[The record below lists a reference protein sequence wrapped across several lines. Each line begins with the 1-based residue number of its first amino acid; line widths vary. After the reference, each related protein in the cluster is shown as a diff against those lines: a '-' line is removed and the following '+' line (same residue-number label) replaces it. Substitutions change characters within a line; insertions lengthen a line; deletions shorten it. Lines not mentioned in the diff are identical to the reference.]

1 MIAIGVGVG
10 YVVGVRLKSCGCG
23 HNAGCGSVESGR
35 NHGQLKEILI
45 AHCSIS
51 IEAKINIPASAEKQE
66 LCQEIYKKMTNEHF
80 FNNKDLNSINSEI
93 FNALLDQLDS
103 QKIYFTDNE
112 ISSYKRKFF
121 KYDNPISY
129 QKKYSKSSLC
139 SIDLKS
145 NFAFIN
151 LYFNRLIE
159 ATNYQLKE
167 VTKQAFNFTK
177 EESIIIDDDQ
187 KKWQKSK
194 LELRKIWRKL
204 AKNDVLTSMLAEKEL
219 DEATETIEKRYKNRL
234 RRISQRNEE
243 DVFSIAMNN
252 LTSYFDPHS
261 SYFSPKSAEDFE
273 MTMSLKLEGI
283 GALLT
288 TEDDYPTIVSIVPGG
303 PAEKTGK
310 INPDDKIVKIS
321 QVEELNSTPTDVVGW
336 RIDEVVQLIRG
347 KAGTKVELE
356 LIPGKTEDFSER
368 KLVTITRE
376 EVKLEEQAAKS
387 RVIEMKTN
395 MQTIKIGIIDLPT
408 FYIDFNA
415 WRNRDPNFRSSS
427 KDVENILKKFNDQEV
442 DAVLIDLRGNS
453 GGSLFEA
460 NKLTGLFVSSG
471 ATLQVKESN
480 GSIRPW
486 GDARAKQIW
495 KKPLAVMVDRYSAS
509 ASEIF
514 AGAIQDY
521 QRGIIIG
528 QKTFGKGTVQKL
540 DNLSSG
546 QIKITESKFYRVTG
560 AGMQSKGIHPDITLP
575 STWDTEE
582 IGESSYDTALP
593 WDEIKPIRFQKF
605 SMGTS
610 LISQLNDQHL
620 MRVSH
625 SPNLQYILDIRKRY
639 EIQKN
644 KEFISLNLSNRRLEK
659 EERQLWALD
668 VENKRRALLNLE
680 IFDSYKAMEDY
691 NDAKETADDEKDFEI
706 NIDDDYL
713 LNEGAQILSD
723 YMLFNQNTHLSQAA

>member
-1 MIAIGVGVG
+1 MYKQKKA
-10 YVVGVRLKSCGCG
+10 LS
-23 HNAGCGSVESGR
+23 
-35 NHGQLKEILI
+35 LI
-45 AHCSIS
+45 AALLLSIS

-66 LCQEIYKKMTNEHF
+66 LCKEIYKKMTNEHF
-80 FNNKDLNSINSEI
+80 FNDKDLSSINSEI
-93 FNALLDQLDS
+93 FDALLDQLDS
-103 QKIYFTDNE
+103 QKIYFTKNE

-121 KYDNPISY
+121 KFDNPIGY
-129 QKKYSKSSLC
+129 QKKYLKSSLC

-159 ATNYQLKE
+159 ATKYQLKE
-167 VTKQAFNFTK
+167 VNKQNFDFTK
-177 EESIIIDDDQ
+177 NEIISIDDDQ

-219 DEATETIEKRYKNRL
+219 DEATETIEKRYQNRL

-243 DVFSIAMNN
+243 DIFSISMNN

-321 QVEELNSTPTDVVGW
+321 QVDELKSTPIDVVGW

-368 KLVTITRE
+368 KFVTITRE

-387 RVIEMKTN
+387 RVIEIERN

-408 FYIDFNA
+408 FYIDFTA
-415 WRNRDPNFRSSS
+415 WRNKDPNFRSSS
-427 KDVENILKKFNDQEV
+427 KDVENILKKFNDQRV
-442 DAVLIDLRGNS
+442 DALLIDLRGNS
-453 GGSLFEA
+453 GGSLYEA

-486 GDARAKQIW
+486 GDVRAMQIW
-495 KKPLAVMVDRYSAS
+495 KKPMAVMVDRYSAS

-546 QIKITESKFYRVTG
+546 QIKITESKFYRITG

-575 STWDTEE
+575 STWDIEE
-582 IGESSYDTALP
+582 IGESSFDSALP
-593 WDEIKPIRFQKF
+593 WDEIKPVRFQKF
-605 SMGTS
+605 SIGAS
-610 LISQLNDQHL
+610 LISQLNDEHL
-620 MRVSH
+620 IRVNQ

-644 KEFISLNLSNRRLEK
+644 KEVISLNLTNRRIEK
-659 EERQLWALD
+659 KERQSWALNI
-668 VENKRRALLNLE
+668 ENKRRTSLNLE
-680 IFDSYKAMEDY
+680 IFSSYNAMQDY
-691 NDAKETADDEKDFEI
+691 NDAKRTKEDEQDYEI
-706 NIDDDYL
+706 DVDNDYL
-713 LNEGAQILSD
+713 LNEGVQILSD
-723 YMLFNQNTHLSQAA
+723 FTIFNGNIYFSKAA

>member
-1 MIAIGVGVG
+1 MYKQKKALSLLTILLLSIG
-10 YVVGVRLKSCGCG
+10 L
-23 HNAGCGSVESGR
+23 
-35 NHGQLKEILI
+35 
-45 AHCSIS
+45 
-51 IEAKINIPASAEKQE
+51 EAKINITASAEKQE
-66 LCQEIYKKMTNEHF
+66 LCQEIYQKMANEHF
-80 FNNKDLNSINSEI
+80 FNDKDLSSINAEI
-93 FNALLDQLDS
+93 FNALVAQLDS
-103 QKIYFTDNE
+103 QKIYFTENE
-112 ISSYKRKFF
+112 ISSFKRKFSQF
-121 KYDNPISY
+121 DNPNSY
-129 QKKYSKSSLC
+129 QKKYLRPSLC

-167 VTKQAFNFTK
+167 VAKKSFDYTK
-177 EESIIIDDDQ
+177 EEIIVINDD
-187 KKWQKSK
+187 KKNWQKSK
-194 LELRKIWRKL
+194 FELKKAWKRL
-204 AKNDVLTSMLAEKEL
+204 AKNDVLTSMLVEKEL
-219 DEATETIEKRYKNRL
+219 EEATETIEKRYKNRL
-234 RRISQRNEE
+234 KRISQRNEE
-243 DVFSIAMNN
+243 DVFSISMNN
-252 LTSYFDPHS
+252 LTSFFDPHS

-288 TEDDYPTIVSIVPGG
+288 TEDDYPTIVSVVPGG

-321 QVEELNSTPTDVVGW
+321 QVEDLNSTPTDVVGW

-347 KAGTKVELE
+347 KAGTKVKLE
-356 LIPGKTEDFSER
+356 LIPGKTEDLSER
-368 KLVTITRE
+368 KFVTITRE

-387 RVIEMKTN
+387 KIIEIKRN
-395 MQTIKIGIIDLPT
+395 SQTIKIGIIDLPT

-427 KDVENILKKFNDQEV
+427 KDVETILRKFDDQRV

-486 GDARAKQIW
+486 GDARAKLMW
-495 KKPLAVMVDRYSAS
+495 KKPMAVMVDRYSAS

-521 QRGIIIG
+521 QRGIVIG
-528 QKTFGKGTVQKL
+528 QRTFGKGTVQKL
-540 DNLSSG
+540 DDLSSG
-546 QIKITESKFYRVTG
+546 QIKITESKFYRITG

-575 STWDTEE
+575 STWDIEE
-582 IGESSYDTALP
+582 IGESSYETALP
-593 WDEIKPIRFQKF
+593 WDEIKPVRFKKF
-605 SMGTS
+605 SMRSS
-610 LISQLNDQHL
+610 LVSQLNDEHL
-620 MRVSH
+620 SRVNQN
-625 SPNLQYILDIRKRY
+625 PNLQYILDIRKRY

-644 KEFISLNLSNRRLEK
+644 KEVISLNIANRRAEK

-668 VENKRRALLNLE
+668 IENKRRASLNLE
-680 IFDSYKAMEDY
+680 TFSSYKAMEDF
-691 NDAKETADDEKDFEI
+691 NDDKETLKNNKDSEI
-706 NIDDDYL
+706 DIDNDYL
-713 LNEGAQILSD
+713 LNEGAEILSD
-723 YMLFNQNTHLSQAA
+723 YTIFNQNIYLSKAA

>member
-1 MIAIGVGVG
+1 MYKQKKAFSLLII
-10 YVVGVRLKSCGCG
+10 LSLCI
-23 HNAGCGSVESGR
+23 SVD
-35 NHGQLKEILI
+35 
-45 AHCSIS
+45 
-51 IEAKINIPASAEKQE
+51 AKINIHASAEKLE
-66 LCQEIYKKMTNEHF
+66 LCQEIYQKMANEHF
-80 FNNKDLNSINSEI
+80 FNDKDLNSINAEI
-93 FNALLDQLDS
+93 FNTLVDQLDS
-103 QKIYFTDNE
+103 QKIYFTENE
-112 ISSYKRKFF
+112 ISSFRKKFSRF
-121 KYDNPISY
+121 DNPISY
-129 QKKYSKSSLC
+129 QKKYVKSLPC
-139 SIDLKS
+139 AIDLKS
-145 NFAFIN
+145 QFTFIN

-167 VTKQAFNFTK
+167 VDKKKFDFTK
-177 EESIIIDDDQ
+177 EEIIIIHDEQ
-187 KKWQKSK
+187 KKWLKNK
-194 LELRKIWRKL
+194 LELRKAWRKL

-219 DEATETIEKRYKNRL
+219 DEATETIIKRYKNRL
-234 RRISQRNEE
+234 RRIYQRNEE
-243 DVFSIAMNN
+243 DVFSISMNN

-288 TEDDYPTIVSIVPGG
+288 TEDDYPTIVSVVPGG

-310 INPDDKIVKIS
+310 VNPDDKIVKIS
-321 QVEELNSTPTDVVGW
+321 QVEESQSTPTDVVGW

-356 LIPGKTEDFSER
+356 LIPGKTDDFSER
-368 KLVTITRE
+368 KFVTITRE

-387 RVIEMKTN
+387 RVIEVERN

-427 KDVENILKKFNDQEV
+427 KDVENILKKFNDQSV

-453 GGSLFEA
+453 GGSLYEA
-460 NKLTGLFVSSG
+460 NKLTGLFISSG

-495 KKPLAVMVDRYSAS
+495 KKPMAVMVDRYSAS

-540 DNLSSG
+540 DNLSTG

-560 AGMQSKGIHPDITLP
+560 AGMQNKGIHPDVTLP
-575 STWDTEE
+575 STWDIEE
-582 IGESSYDTALP
+582 IGESSFETALP
-593 WDEIKPIRFQKF
+593 WDEIKPVRFQSF
-605 SMGTS
+605 SIGAS
-610 LISQLNDQHL
+610 LISQLNDEHL
-620 MRVSH
+620 IRVDQ

-644 KEFISLNLSNRRLEK
+644 KEAISLNLKNRRIEK
-659 EERQLWALD
+659 KERQAWALD
-668 VENKRRALLNLE
+668 IENKRRASLNLE
-680 IFDSYKAMEDY
+680 SFSSYKAMEDF
-691 NDAKETADDEKDFEI
+691 NDAKETENDEKDSEI
-706 NIDDDYL
+706 NVDTDYL
-713 LNEGAQILSD
+713 LNEGLQILSD
-723 YMLFNQNTHLSQAA
+723 FTIFNEKIYFSKAS

>member
-1 MIAIGVGVG
+1 M
-10 YVVGVRLKSCGCG
+10 
-23 HNAGCGSVESGR
+23 
-35 NHGQLKEILI
+35 
-45 AHCSIS
+45 
-51 IEAKINIPASAEKQE
+51 
-66 LCQEIYKKMTNEHF
+66 
-80 FNNKDLNSINSEI
+80 
-93 FNALLDQLDS
+93 LDQLDP
-103 QKIYFTDNE
+103 QKIYFTENE
-112 ISSYKRKFF
+112 ISLYKRKFSKF
-121 KYDNPISY
+121 DNPIGY
-129 QKKYSKSSLC
+129 QKKYLKSSLC

-145 NFAFIN
+145 NFSFIN

-159 ATNYQLKE
+159 ATNDQLKE
-167 VTKQAFNFTK
+167 VTKQNFDFTK
-177 EESIIIDDDQ
+177 EEIIIIDDDQ

-194 LELRKIWRKL
+194 LELRKIWRRL
-204 AKNDVLTSMLAEKEL
+204 AKNDVLTSMLAEKES

-310 INPDDKIVKIS
+310 INTDDKIVKIS
-321 QVEELNSTPTDVVGW
+321 QVEELNSTPIDVVGW

-368 KLVTITRE
+368 KFVTITRE

-387 RVIEMKTN
+387 RVIEMKRN

-427 KDVENILKKFNDQEV
+427 KDVENILKKFNDQQV

-480 GSIRPW
+480 GAIRPW

-495 KKPLAVMVDRYSAS
+495 KKPLAVIVDRYSAS

-540 DNLSSG
+540 DSLSSG
-546 QIKITESKFYRVTG
+546 QIKITESKFYRITG
-560 AGMQSKGIHPDITLP
+560 AGMQSKGVHPDITLP
-575 STWDTEE
+575 STWDIEE
-582 IGESSYDTALP
+582 IGESSYDSALP

-605 SMGTS
+605 SMRAS
-610 LISQLNDQHL
+610 LISRLNDEHL
-620 MRVSH
+620 TRVSQ

-644 KEFISLNLSNRRLEK
+644 KKVISLNLEKRRIEK
-659 EERQLWALD
+659 EERQLWTLD
-668 VENKRRALLNLE
+668 IENKRRVSLNLE
-680 IFDSYKAMEDY
+680 IFDSYKAMKDY
-691 NDAKETADDEKDFEI
+691 NDAKETEDDKKDFAI
-706 NIDDDYL
+706 DIDDDYL

-723 YMLFNQNTHLSQAA
+723 YMLFNQNTYLSQNA

>member
-1 MIAIGVGVG
+1 MYKQKKAFSLLII
-10 YVVGVRLKSCGCG
+10 LSLCI
-23 HNAGCGSVESGR
+23 SVD
-35 NHGQLKEILI
+35 
-45 AHCSIS
+45 
-51 IEAKINIPASAEKQE
+51 AKINIHASAEKLE
-66 LCQEIYKKMTNEHF
+66 LCQEIYQKMANEHF
-80 FNNKDLNSINSEI
+80 FNNKDLNSINAEI
-93 FNALLDQLDS
+93 FNTLVDQLDS
-103 QKIYFTDNE
+103 QKIYFTENE
-112 ISSYKRKFF
+112 ISSFRKKFSRF
-121 KYDNPISY
+121 DNPTSY
-129 QKKYSKSSLC
+129 QKKYVKSLPC
-139 SIDLKS
+139 AIDLKS
-145 NFAFIN
+145 QFTFIN

-167 VTKQAFNFTK
+167 VDKKKFDFTK
-177 EESIIIDDDQ
+177 EEIIIIHDEQ
-187 KKWQKSK
+187 KKWLRNK
-194 LELRKIWRKL
+194 LELRKAWRKL

-219 DEATETIEKRYKNRL
+219 DEATETIIKRYKNRL
-234 RRISQRNEE
+234 RRIYQRNEE
-243 DVFSIAMNN
+243 DVFSISMNN

-288 TEDDYPTIVSIVPGG
+288 TEDDYPTIVSVVPGG

-310 INPDDKIVKIS
+310 VNPDDKIVKIS
-321 QVEELNSTPTDVVGW
+321 QVEESQSTPTDVVGW

-356 LIPGKTEDFSER
+356 LIPGKTDDFSER
-368 KLVTITRE
+368 KFVTITRE

-387 RVIEMKTN
+387 RVIEVEKN

-408 FYIDFNA
+408 FYIDFTA

-427 KDVENILKKFNDQEV
+427 KDVENILKKFNDQSV
-442 DAVLIDLRGNS
+442 DAILIDLRGNS
-453 GGSLFEA
+453 GGSLYEA
-460 NKLTGLFVSSG
+460 NKLTGLFISSG

-495 KKPLAVMVDRYSAS
+495 KKPMAVMVDRYSAS

-540 DNLSSG
+540 DNLSTG
-546 QIKITESKFYRVTG
+546 QIKITESKFYRITG
-560 AGMQSKGIHPDITLP
+560 AGMQNKGIHPDVTLP
-575 STWDTEE
+575 STWDIEE
-582 IGESSYDTALP
+582 IGESSFETALP
-593 WDEIKPIRFQKF
+593 WDEIKPVRFQSF
-605 SMGTS
+605 SIGAS
-610 LISQLNDQHL
+610 LISQLNDEHL
-620 MRVSH
+620 IRVDQ

-644 KEFISLNLSNRRLEK
+644 KEAISLNLKNRRIEK
-659 EERQLWALD
+659 KERQAWALD
-668 VENKRRALLNLE
+668 IENKRRASLNLE
-680 IFDSYKAMEDY
+680 SFSSYKAMEDF
-691 NDAKETADDEKDFEI
+691 NDAKETENDEKDSEI
-706 NIDDDYL
+706 NVDTDYL
-713 LNEGAQILSD
+713 LNEGLQILSD
-723 YMLFNQNTHLSQAA
+723 FTIFNENIYFSKAS

>member
-1 MIAIGVGVG
+1 MFKQKKALSFLAILLLSVGVG
-10 YVVGVRLKSCGCG
+10 
-23 HNAGCGSVESGR
+23 
-35 NHGQLKEILI
+35 
-45 AHCSIS
+45 
-51 IEAKINIPASAEKQE
+51 AKINIPVSEEKQV
-66 LCQEIYKKMTNEHF
+66 LCQEIYKKMVNEHF
-80 FNNKDLNSINSEI
+80 FNDKNLTSINSEI
-93 FNALLDQLDS
+93 FDALVDQLDS
-103 QKIYFTDNE
+103 EKIYFTENE
-112 ISSYKRKFF
+112 MASFKRKFSRF
-121 KYDNPISY
+121 DDPTSY
-129 QKKYSKSSLC
+129 QKKYSKASLC

-145 NFAFIN
+145 EFAFIN

-159 ATNYQLKE
+159 ATNYQLRE
-167 VTKQAFNFTK
+167 VSKKNFDFTK
-177 EESIIIDDDQ
+177 EEIILIDDDQ

-194 LELRKIWRKL
+194 FELKKVWRRL
-204 AKNDVLTSMLAEKEL
+204 AKNDVLTSILAEKEL
-219 DEATETIEKRYKNRL
+219 EEAIEIIKKRYKNRL

-243 DVFSIAMNN
+243 DVFSISMNN

-288 TEDDYPTIVSIVPGG
+288 TEDDYPTIVSVVPGG
-303 PAEKTGK
+303 PAAKTGK
-310 INPDDKIVKIS
+310 INPDDKIVKIH
-321 QVEELNSTPTDVVGW
+321 QVEESNSTPTDVVGW

-356 LIPGKTEDFSER
+356 LIPGKTEDLSER
-368 KLVTITRE
+368 KFVTIIRE

-387 RVIEMKTN
+387 RIFEIKRN
-395 MQTIKIGIIDLPT
+395 LQTIKIGIIDLPT

-427 KDVENILKKFNDQEV
+427 KDVETILRKFTDQRV

-480 GSIRPW
+480 GTVRPW

-528 QKTFGKGTVQKL
+528 HKTFGKGTVQKL
-540 DNLSSG
+540 DSLSSG
-546 QIKITESKFYRVTG
+546 QIKITESKFYRITG
-560 AGMQSKGIHPDITLP
+560 VGMQSKGINPDITLP
-575 STWDTEE
+575 STWDIEE
-582 IGESSYDTALP
+582 IGESSFDTALP

-605 SMGTS
+605 FMRDS
-610 LISQLNDQHL
+610 LISQLNEEHL
-620 MRVSH
+620 KRVNQ
-625 SPNLQYILDIRKRY
+625 SPNLQYILDIRNRY

-644 KEFISLNLSNRRLEK
+644 KEVISLNLANRIIEK

-668 VENKRRALLNLE
+668 IENKRRALLNLE
-680 IFDSYKAMEDY
+680 IFGSYKDMKDY
-691 NDAKETADDEKDFEI
+691 NDDKEAEDDEKGFEI
-706 NIDDDYL
+706 DIDDDYL
-713 LNEGAQILSD
+713 LNEGAEILSD
-723 YMLFNQNTHLSQAA
+723 YMLFNQNTFLSQAS

>member
-1 MIAIGVGVG
+1 MYKQKKALSLLTILLLSIGV
-10 YVVGVRLKSCGCG
+10 
-23 HNAGCGSVESGR
+23 
-35 NHGQLKEILI
+35 
-45 AHCSIS
+45 
-51 IEAKINIPASAEKQE
+51 EAKINITASAEKQE
-66 LCQEIYKKMTNEHF
+66 LCQEIYKKIANEHF
-80 FNNKDLNSINSEI
+80 FNDKDLSSINAEI
-93 FNALLDQLDS
+93 FNALVAQLDS
-103 QKIYFTDNE
+103 QKIYFTENE
-112 ISSYKRKFF
+112 ISSFKRKFSQF
-121 KYDNPISY
+121 DNPNSY
-129 QKKYSKSSLC
+129 QKKYLRPSLC

-167 VTKQAFNFTK
+167 VAKKSFDYTK
-177 EESIIIDDDQ
+177 EEIIVINDD
-187 KKWQKSK
+187 KKNWQKNK
-194 LELRKIWRKL
+194 FELKKAWKRL

-219 DEATETIEKRYKNRL
+219 EEATETIEKRYKNRL
-234 RRISQRNEE
+234 KRISQRNEE
-243 DVFSIAMNN
+243 DIFSISMNN
-252 LTSYFDPHS
+252 LTSFFDPHS

-288 TEDDYPTIVSIVPGG
+288 TEDDYPTIVSVVPGG

-321 QVEELNSTPTDVVGW
+321 QVEDLNSTPTDVVGW

-347 KAGTKVELE
+347 KAGTKVKLE
-356 LIPGKTEDFSER
+356 LIPGKTEDLSER
-368 KLVTITRE
+368 KFVTITRE

-387 RVIEMKTN
+387 KIIEIKRN
-395 MQTIKIGIIDLPT
+395 SQTIKIGIIDLPT

-427 KDVENILKKFNDQEV
+427 KDVETILRKFDDQKV

-471 ATLQVKESN
+471 ATLQVKENN

-486 GDARAKQIW
+486 GDARAKQMW
-495 KKPLAVMVDRYSAS
+495 KKPMAVMVDRYSAS

-540 DNLSSG
+540 DDLSSG
-546 QIKITESKFYRVTG
+546 QIKITESKFYRITG

-575 STWDTEE
+575 STWDIEE
-582 IGESSYDTALP
+582 IGESSYETALP
-593 WDEIKPIRFQKF
+593 WDEIKPVRFKKF
-605 SMGTS
+605 SMRSS
-610 LISQLNDQHL
+610 LVSQLNDEHL
-620 MRVSH
+620 SRVNQN
-625 SPNLQYILDIRKRY
+625 PNLQYILDIRKRY

-644 KEFISLNLSNRRLEK
+644 KEVISLNMANRRAEK

-668 VENKRRALLNLE
+668 IENKRRASL
-680 IFDSYKAMEDY
+680 I
-691 NDAKETADDEKDFEI
+691 
-706 NIDDDYL
+706 
-713 LNEGAQILSD
+713 
-723 YMLFNQNTHLSQAA
+723 

>member
-1 MIAIGVGVG
+1 MFKQKKAFSFIALLLLCIGV
-10 YVVGVRLKSCGCG
+10 
-23 HNAGCGSVESGR
+23 
-35 NHGQLKEILI
+35 
-45 AHCSIS
+45 
-51 IEAKINIPASAEKQE
+51 EAKINIAASEEKQV
-66 LCQEIYKKMTNEHF
+66 LCQEIYKKMTSEHF
-80 FNNKDLNSINSEI
+80 FNDKDLTSINSKI
-93 FNALLDQLDS
+93 FDALVDQLDS
-103 QKIYFTDNE
+103 QKIYFTENE
-112 ISSYKRKFF
+112 IASFKRKFSRF
-121 KYDNPISY
+121 DDPTSY
-129 QKKYSKSSLC
+129 QKKYSKSPLC
-139 SIDLKS
+139 YIDLES
-145 NFAFIN
+145 EFAFIN

-167 VTKQAFNFTK
+167 VSKKNFDFTK
-177 EESIIIDDDQ
+177 EEIILIDDDQ
-187 KKWQKSK
+187 KKWHKSK
-194 LELRKIWRKL
+194 FELKKVWRRL
-204 AKNDVLTSMLAEKEL
+204 AKNDVLTSMLADKEL

-243 DVFSIAMNN
+243 DIFSISMNN

-261 SYFSPKSAEDFE
+261 SYFSPRSAEDFE

-288 TEDDYPTIVSIVPGG
+288 TEDDYPTIVSVVPGG

-321 QVEELNSTPTDVVGW
+321 QIEESIPTPTDVVGW
-336 RIDEVVQLIRG
+336 RIDEVVRLIRG

-368 KLVTITRE
+368 KFVTITRE

-387 RVIEMKTN
+387 RIVEIQRN
-395 MQTIKIGIIDLPT
+395 LQTIKVGIIDLPT
-408 FYIDFNA
+408 FYIDFKA
-415 WRNRDPNFRSSS
+415 WRNREPDYRSSS
-427 KDVENILKKFNDQEV
+427 KDVETILRKFTDQRV

-480 GSIRPW
+480 GSVRPW

-495 KKPLAVMVDRYSAS
+495 KKPMAVMVDRYSAS

-546 QIKITESKFYRVTG
+546 QIKITESKFYRITG

-575 STWDTEE
+575 STWDIEE

-593 WDEIKPIRFQKF
+593 WDEIKPVRFKKF
-605 SMGTS
+605 FMGPT
-610 LISQLNDQHL
+610 LISKLNDEHL
-620 MRVSH
+620 TRVDQ

-644 KEFISLNLSNRRLEK
+644 KEVISLNLINRRVEK
-659 EERQLWALD
+659 EERQAWALD
-668 VENKRRALLNLE
+668 IENKRRASLNLKTF
-680 IFDSYKAMEDY
+680 ISYKAMQDY
-691 NDAKETADDEKDFEI
+691 NDAKETENGRRDYEI
-706 NIDDDYL
+706 DVDNDYL
-713 LNEGAQILSD
+713 LNEGMQILSD
-723 YMLFNQNTHLSQAA
+723 YAIFNQNIYLSKVA